1 MSANSTET
9 PATITLEEAIKQY
22 EDSMDEANI
31 IAYNIAK
38 TQLESSF
45 DIEKSIGFLKFIQE
59 NNIKIET

>member
-45 DIEKSIGFLKFIQE
+45 DIEKSIGFLEFIQE